1 MRVFRKFTRWEGIFF
16 LGVESKRNW
25 NCLRDK
31 DYQDREGYF
40 PLGKIRSRK
49 WIRIDFSGI
58 KSLPSRPI
66 RIAYCT
72 STANKSGIHRPR

>member
-1 MRVFRKFTRWEGIFF
+1 MGIDFF
-16 LGVESKRNW
+16 LESGRNW

-31 DYQDREGYF
+31 YQDREGYF

-66 RIAYCT
+66 RIGYCT